1 MITAALTTHAGGVTI
16 CDGGDLEI
24 YNGTAIIGEP
34 GALPQIKLWLK
45 QGVTGS
51 TTAYGIA
58 NDTLIENDVTSDFRS
73 YWSNR
78 YSVAGSFNVA
88 NVVHFGANESA
99 FPAGVTVGR
108 EIGFHATS
116 TIRNATKNY
125 GFFSELPNGSDT
137 FNFYAA
143 GDAPNYFGG
152 NVLIGSTENLTLD
165 NSDGESGLTIFSTAQ
180 KGRIIQTYANG
191 NASSCNQYINRIG
204 NVNAT
209 IIAFGY
215 GTTLGAGID

>member
-1 MITAALTTHAGGVTI
+1 MVRTGDGPVGMKAITVSNTDNGEVFSVDYSGLTTHAGGVSVT
-16 CDGGDLEI
+16 GGDLEI

-73 YWSNR
+73 YWSNPR
-78 YSVAGSFNVA
+78 YSIAGSFNVA

-116 TIRNATKNY
+116 TIRNATENY
-125 GFFSELPNGSDT
+125 GFFSELSKR
-137 FNFYAA
+137 
-143 GDAPNYFGG
+143 
-152 NVLIGSTENLTLD
+152 E
-165 NSDGESGLTIFSTAQ
+165 
-180 KGRIIQTYANG
+180 
-191 NASSCNQYINRIG
+191 
-204 NVNAT
+204 
-209 IIAFGY
+209 
-215 GTTLGAGID
+215 